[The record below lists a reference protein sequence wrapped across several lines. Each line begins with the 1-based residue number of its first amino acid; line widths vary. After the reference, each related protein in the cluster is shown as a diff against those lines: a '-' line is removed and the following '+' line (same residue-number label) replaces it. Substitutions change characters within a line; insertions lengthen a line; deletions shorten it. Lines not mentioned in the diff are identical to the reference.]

1 MTQHSKGLCVSSG
14 AEDPQQEED
23 DFEAEFLA
31 DLESESLQVGPSPAL
46 EFLRLSSRIFSQIGA
61 FNAGFD

>member
-1 MTQHSKGLCVSSG
+1 MTQHSEGLCASSG
-14 AEDPQQEED
+14 VEDPQQEED

-31 DLESESLQVGPSPAL
+31 DLESESLQVGPSLAL
-46 EFLRLSSRIFSQIGA
+46 EYLRLSSRISRQVGA